1 MTWLRWLA
9 NTPDDRPMTPPE
21 FVEACV
27 ATVGLVLAA
36 AFLVAAAL
44 A

>member
-1 MTWLRWLA
+1 MIWLRWLA

-27 ATVGLVLAA
+27 TTLVIALTAVCA
-36 AFLVAAAL
+36 VYVAP
-44 A
+44 